1 MSDDN
6 SLDGFFAA
14 QEALSRL
21 TPAQLDALDTELRWI
36 RAQREAGRL
45 PSPEKLVAKAPTYLR
60 VLAYMGDD

>member
-21 TPAQLDALDTELRWI
+21 TPDELHALDMEMRWI
-36 RAQREAGRL
+36 EAQKATGRL

-60 VLAYMGDD
+60 VLASMGDD